1 MNVNPELYPK
11 FRTKRNKLTAY
22 SFTCG
27 YIETKKKNAI
37 ETTIWRDGG
46 CNFYNIRRIDS
57 IVKSQIWWKDAK
69 TIKEA
74 RKIANSK

>member
-1 MNVNPELYPK
+1 MKPDPALYPK

-22 SFTCG
+22 SFICG
-27 YIETKKKNAI
+27 YIEVKNKDGI

-46 CNFYNIRRIDS
+46 CNFYNIKRFNRVTGKRIF
-57 IVKSQIWWKDAK
+57 WKDAK